1 MGFYQQGNQV
11 RIQVI
16 EGQISIY
23 EHETELSVRNAVGTI
38 HRQIPLM
45 EMDEETL
52 RLFPYLEKAEAYEV
66 DVDGKIFGAL
76 GWAPVDGGDYDI
88 SDGLMYIA
96 VLTKQIPSLIQG
108 LVQE

>member
-1 MGFYQQGNQV
+1 MGCYQSGDRV

-23 EHETELSVRNAVGTI
+23 EHETQLSVRNAVGEI

-52 RLFPYLEKAEAYEV
+52 KLFPYLEHAEAYEV
-66 DVDGKIFGAL
+66 DVEGKIFGAL
-76 GWAPVDGGDYDI
+76 GWPPVDGDNYDV

>member
-1 MGFYQQGNQV
+1 MGFFKLGAQV

-23 EHETELSVRNAVGTI
+23 EHETDLSVRNATGTI

-52 RLFPYLEKAEAYEV
+52 RLFPYLDFAEAYEV
-66 DVDGKIFGAL
+66 DVEGKIFGAL
-76 GWAPVDGGDYDI
+76 GWAPVTGENYDV

-96 VLTKQIPSLIQG
+96 VLTNQIPSLIQG
-108 LVQE
+108 LVEE